1 VTTEDIAVLVGKSE
15 QQEITVEEISGI
27 AGSFNY
33 EFLCN
38 IARRVPRLYYKEGR
52 LIENHNYLLD

>member
-1 VTTEDIAVLVGKSE
+1 MLVGESGE
-15 QQEITVEEISGI
+15 ETITVEEIAKA

-38 IARRVPRLYYKEGR
+38 IARRVPRFYYQNGVLTET
-52 LIENHNYLLD
+52 HNYLLD